1 MGLSDSRVRAIVAV
15 SDVDRAR
22 EFYEGKLG
30 LEPTAVRGDGGTTY
44 ECAEGTALHIYA
56 SPENAGVSSATQ
68 TGWVTPDIGAAV
80 EELAAKGVEFE
91 RYETEQIRTDE
102 SGIAEVG
109 DARIAWF
116 RDPDGNILGLSD
128 G

>member
-1 MGLSDSRVRAIVAV
+1 MGLSDRRVLANVAI
-15 SDVDRAR
+15 SDIDRAR

-44 ECAEGTALHIYA
+44 DCAEGTALHIYP
-56 SPENAGVSSATQ
+56 SPDNAGVSAATQ
-68 TGWVTPDIGAAV
+68 TGWVTPDIEAAV

-91 RYETEQIRTDE
+91 RYESEQISTDDR
-102 SGIAEVG
+102 GIAEVG
-109 DARIAWF
+109 DARAAWF
-116 RDPDGNILGLSD
+116 RDPDGNILGLID